1 MIPDHGSEPARAQ
14 DPALDVRHD
23 TFTITRTLDAPPSVV
38 FDAFADDTVYRRW
51 FRFPGE
57 DARLRREFG
66 VGGGEDGHSVFGI
79 MGRTPERL
87 AYRSHYLDIVPGS
100 RIVFTYES
108 IIDDVVRW
116 ASLVTVLLA
125 DAAAATLLT
134 WTEQV
139 AFLVRTG
146 DGSADLPH
154 LRGGIAL
161 RLNGLSAVLGEE
173 ATRLRG

>member
-1 MIPDHGSEPARAQ
+1 MRRDFRA
-14 DPALDVRHD
+14 
-23 TFTITRTLDAPPSVV
+23 
-38 FDAFADDTVYRRW
+38 
-51 FRFPGE
+51 
-57 DARLRREFG
+57 
-66 VGGGEDGHSVFGI
+66 GGGEDAHSDFRS
-79 MGRTPERL
+79 MDSAPEAL
-87 AYRSHYLDIVPGS
+87 EYRSHYLDIVPGS